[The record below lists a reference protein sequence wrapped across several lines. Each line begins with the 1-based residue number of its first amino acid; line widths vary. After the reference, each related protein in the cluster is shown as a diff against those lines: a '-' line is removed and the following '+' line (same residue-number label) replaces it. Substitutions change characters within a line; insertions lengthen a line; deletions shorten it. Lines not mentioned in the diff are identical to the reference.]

1 MVGYSY
7 NPNSIIHVTNKAKPK
22 YKGSYF
28 YRDVIQEF
36 EAGGDFLIKHLETM
50 LEDINKSYLMIQ
62 DALNVI
68 EHPSSSVIN
77 YFVHFMFALM
87 YTGRDDEVAIKSL
100 LKEITDSCTIKI
112 DNKEVDTKE
121 FLHNVAT
128 DMHNI
133 FEADYK
139 KLKGI
144 E

>member
-7 NPNSIIHVTNKAKPK
+7 NPNAIVYVTSKASPK
-22 YKGSYF
+22 YKTSYT
-28 YRDVIQEF
+28 YRDVIQEN
-36 EAGGDFLIKHLETM
+36 EAGGDFIIRHLETM
-50 LEDINKSYLMIQ
+50 LDNVNKAYSMIQ
-62 DALNVI
+62 EAV
-68 EHPSSSVIN
+68 EAFRYPSSSAIN

-139 KLKGI
+139 KLKGV